1 MTKPKDLSRNRKIYF
16 SIVLAI
22 FMFACVVPTGI
33 PNKTVGNPTNIA
45 DSKSQILPTIIVPT
59 STKMPTLPE
68 CSIENMGDKVLA
80 TVDASPE
87 GLRLRLSPNGAEI
100 AIIPH
105 RSTVFVLVEGEEWS
119 YVGWVSPDGLMCG
132 FSGTAYLIFQE

>member
-1 MTKPKDLSRNRKIYF
+1 LSKNRGIYF

-22 FMFACVVPTGI
+22 LMFACVIPAGI
-33 PNKTVGNPTNIA
+33 PKETVGIPTNIA
-45 DSKSQILPTIIVPT
+45 VSKPQILPTVLSVTPT
-59 STKMPTLPE
+59 KLPTILPK

-105 RSTVFVLVEGEEWS
+105 KSNVFVLVDDAEWS
-119 YVGWVSPDGLMCG
+119 YVGWVSPNGLMCG
-132 FSGTAYLIFQE
+132 FSGTSYLIFQE